1 MTSEVDTQGI
11 ARGILRSV
19 SDDEIVL
26 SIPGTDYRLHLTP
39 SVPAAQIT
47 APVGRPIRG
56 VIEAVALRIH
66 TAEGGGRFIEP
77 IYGAPRI
84 VAGEVLYADEVNRRV
99 LVDVSVPMWV
109 STQLGQDFSI
119 LREGELVNFYV
130 ASGTRF
136 TPASSDHSTA

>member
-19 SDDEIVL
+19 SDDKIVL
-26 SIPGTDYRLHLTP
+26 SISGTDYRLHLTP
-39 SVPAAQIT
+39 SVPAAQII
-47 APVGRPIRG
+47 APVGRPIHG
-56 VIEAVALRIH
+56 VIDAVALRIH
-66 TAEGGGRFIEP
+66 PAEGGGKFIEP

-84 VAGEVLYADEVNRRV
+84 VAGVVLHADEINRRV

-109 STQLGQDFSI
+109 STQLGQDYSI
-119 LREGELVNFYV
+119 LGEGELVNFYV

-136 TPASSDHSTA
+136 TPVPSDHSTA